1 MYMTMTDPHQP
12 SPDPTVL
19 RQLVSMKMPFGK
31 YKGTLLCD
39 LPLYY
44 LEWFHRGGF
53 PEGKIG
59 MLLST
64 IYEIKVN
71 GLMPLLEPLR
81 RTEGNQS

>member
-1 MYMTMTDPHQP
+1 MTDPHP
-12 SPDPTVL
+12 LSPDPAIL
-19 RQLVSMKMPFGK
+19 RQLVTMKMPFGK

-44 LEWFHRGGF
+44 LEWFHRNGF
-53 PEGKIG
+53 PKGKMG

-64 IYEIKVN
+64 IYEVKVN

-81 RTEGNQS
+81 RVD